1 MKSNFA
7 LLALLL
13 FTCTVFSQNYKFG
26 KVSKKELAETQNN
39 MYPDAIATVL
49 YREHKSYYEY
59 RQGEGFTLYTKVYE
73 RIKIYSN
80 EGFEWANQ
88 SFKTYNYGSNREK
101 IENLKATTYNL
112 EGNSIVKDKLSKRAL
127 FEERISNYHM
137 LNKFTLPNIKSG
149 SVIEYTYTTSSPFS
163 KIEDIDLQYTIP
175 IKKIMVEV
183 NVPEFY
189 IYRNYGNPQ
198 SSLNYNYE
206 KSSEEIEID
215 IHSRSGIGSANYMS
229 YNSNRAGNDA
239 GTWTYKL
246 NKYRLEESN
255 IPPLKEEVYVDN
267 LDNYRAK
274 SIWELAVINIPNGV
288 PKTYS
293 TDWESVTKRIYET
306 DAFVN
311 QLNKKAYYQDDLAIA
326 TANLT
331 DSMEKALN
339 IFTLVKNKMT
349 WDGDYGYFPEKGV
362 KKAYTDGTGNVAE
375 INLMLVSMLRSAKLN
390 ANPLLVS
397 TKSHGIPVFPTL
409 HGFNYVIAGLEFN
422 GELYLMDATSLY
434 SGINMLP
441 GRAMNWQGRLIKPD
455 GNSSWV
461 GLYPD
466 YLSKDVIYAQVE
478 VIGTDVRV
486 KIRERLTGHFA
497 MSYRS
502 KFSGTSIKEQLE
514 GIQPGANIAE
524 FKDLEVKD
532 LNNGKP
538 FVNLSFTAT
547 SSSMVDEINDELYLS
562 PMLFFALLKNPFKNE
577 TRDYP
582 IFFGYP
588 KTNKYNVTIKVPEG
602 YKVTHIPESSRA
614 TLANDLGSYTYLIKE
629 AMGSIQL
636 SVVLELKSSI
646 VLSDEYSYVKG
657 MFSEIITKENEK
669 IVLSKIETK

>member
-1 MKSNFA
+1 MKPYFTLFA
-7 LLALLL
+7 ILL
-13 FTCTVFSQNYKFG
+13 FTCTIFSQNYKFG
-26 KVSKKELAETQNN
+26 KVSKEELAETQNA

-49 YREHKSYYEY
+49 YREHRSYYEY
-59 RQGEGFTLYTKVYE
+59 RQGEGFTLYTNVYE
-73 RIKIYSN
+73 RIKIYTK

-88 SFKTYNYGSNREK
+88 NFKTYNYGSDREK

-112 EGNSIVKDKLSKRAL
+112 EGNSVVKDKLSKSAL
-127 FEERISNYHM
+127 FEERISNYYI

-163 KIEDIDLQYTIP
+163 KIDNIDLQYTIP
-175 IKKIMVEV
+175 IKKVIVEV

-198 SSLNYNYE
+198 ASLNYNYV
-206 KSSEEIEID
+206 KSSKEIEID
-215 IHSRSGIGSANYMS
+215 IHSRSGVGSANYKS

-246 NKYRLEESN
+246 NEYRLEESN

-274 SIWELAVINIPNGV
+274 SVWELAVINIPNSV

-306 DAFVN
+306 DAFLN
-311 QLNKKAYYQDDLAIA
+311 QLNKKDYYQEDLALT
-326 TANLT
+326 TADLT
-331 DSMEKALN
+331 DPMEKAAS
-339 IFTLVKNKMT
+339 IFQMVKNKMT
-349 WDGDYGYFPEKGV
+349 WDGYHGYFPEKGV
-362 KKAYTDGTGNVAE
+362 KKAYIDGTGNVAE

-397 TKSHGIPVFPTL
+397 TKSNGIPVFPTL
-409 HGFNYVIAGLEFN
+409 DGFNYVIAGLEFN

-434 SGINMLP
+434 SDINMLP
-441 GRAMNWQGRLIKPD
+441 RRAMNWQGRLIKAD

-466 YLSKDVIYAQVE
+466 YLSKDIIYAQAE
-478 VIGTDVRV
+478 IIGTDVKV

-497 MSYRS
+497 MNYRS
-502 KFSGTSIKEQLE
+502 KYSGISVKEQLE
-514 GIQPGANIAE
+514 GIQPGASIAE

-532 LNNGKP
+532 LNNGKL
-538 FVNLSFTAT
+538 FVDLSFKAT
-547 SSSMVDEINDELYLS
+547 SSSMIDEINDELYLS
-562 PMLFFALLKNPFKNE
+562 PMLFFAQLKNPFKNE

-582 IFFGYP
+582 LFFGYP
-588 KTNKYNVTIKVPEG
+588 KTNKYTITIKVPEG
-602 YKVTHIPESSRA
+602 YKVTSIPESSKA

-669 IVLSKIETK
+669 IVLSKI